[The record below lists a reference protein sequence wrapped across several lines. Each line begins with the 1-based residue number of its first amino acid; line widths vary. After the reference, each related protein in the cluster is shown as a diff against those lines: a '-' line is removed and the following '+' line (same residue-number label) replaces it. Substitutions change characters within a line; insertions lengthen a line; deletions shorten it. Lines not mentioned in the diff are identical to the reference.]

1 MNTGCLSNLDKLS
14 FEEKKVWNVGH
25 LVQVDETEIELP
37 GVRQIARESGRIF
50 PGTKAEAEIL
60 DQVRRQEEVLAK
72 VSFTSSLE

>member
-1 MNTGCLSNLDKLS
+1 M
-14 FEEKKVWNVGH
+14 
-25 LVQVDETEIELP
+25 P

-72 VSFTSSLE
+72 VSLTKGQVFYIGLGEWARLQFRKLLGRNRQTCAIP